1 MRVSAKKI
9 ASVFVL
15 IFAVFIFA
23 SCENKLKICADDN
36 EINFS
41 YKINSSEGFLNFFS
55 ALSNSDESNT
65 IFDAEIISNLF
76 EQSGF
81 ENISAQSD
89 GANLFVR
96 GKLSQN
102 AEDPFS
108 KSGMICLT
116 QKKLSITLNKKN
128 LLDFYNNLPEDLQTS
143 LDLFMSPAFTGEEMT
158 NEEYIELISE
168 VYGQELADEFS
179 AATLKLTVESPSGN
193 KNYSIKL
200 VEILNIKNEL
210 IFSA

>member
-15 IFAVFIFA
+15 VLTVFIVT
-23 SCENKLKICADDN
+23 SCENELKICADDSG
-36 EINFS
+36 INFG

-55 ALSNSDESNT
+55 ALSNLEDTKET
-65 IFDAEIISNLF
+65 FDTEEISTLF
-76 EQSGF
+76 EQAGF
-81 ENISAQSD
+81 ENISAKSD
-89 GANLFVR
+89 GTNLFVS
-96 GKLSQN
+96 GKLSQS

-108 KSGMICLT
+108 KSGMIYSA
-116 QKKLSITLNKKN
+116 QNKLFITLNKEN
-128 LLDFYNNLPEDLQTS
+128 LLNFYNNLPEDLQTS
-143 LDLFMSPAFTGEEMT
+143 LDLFMSPTFTGEEMS

-179 AATLKLTVESPSGN
+179 AATLKLSVESPVGN

-200 VEILNIKNEL
+200 IEILNIKNEL

>member
-9 ASVFVL
+9 FSMFALVFAIL
-15 IFAVFIFA
+15 IFA
-23 SCENKLKICADDN
+23 SCENELKICANDSG
-36 EINFS
+36 INFN

-55 ALSNSDESNT
+55 ALSNSDEPNT

-143 LDLFMSPAFTGEEMT
+143 LDLFMSPTFTGEEMT

-179 AATLKLTVESPSGN
+179 AATLKLTVESPYGN

>member
-1 MRVSAKKI
+1 MRVSEKKI

-15 IFAVFIFA
+15 VLTVFIVT
-23 SCENKLKICADDN
+23 SCENELKICADDSG
-36 EINFS
+36 INFS

-55 ALSNSDESNT
+55 ALSNLEDTKET
-65 IFDAEIISNLF
+65 FDTEEISTLF
-76 EQSGF
+76 EQAGF
-81 ENISAQSD
+81 ENISAKSD
-89 GANLFVR
+89 GTNLFVS
-96 GKLSQN
+96 GKLSQS

-108 KSGMICLT
+108 KSGMIYSA
-116 QKKLSITLNKKN
+116 QNKLFITLNKEN
-128 LLDFYNNLPEDLQTS
+128 LLNFYNNLPEDLQTS
-143 LDLFMSPAFTGEEMT
+143 LDLFMSPTFTGEEMS

-179 AATLKLTVESPSGN
+179 AATLKLSVESPVGN

-200 VEILNIKNEL
+200 IEILNIKNEL